1 MDGLWKMAGLIS
13 SPAAAVFLHFAAA
26 AAVFQI
32 YCRAAQVDRPRDL
45 MRHGLAPAWLAAP
58 VCGWLSLQLA
68 GGMLAGALG
77 PGPVWLPYLWGL
89 FGALAG
95 GGMYY
100 AALRF
105 LCLEH
110 TLLDGR
116 QKSFLAL
123 ILALCSGPVF
133 FLYHLAQAG
142 AVTELL
148 KMA

>member
-1 MDGLWKMAGLIS
+1 MDGLWRLAELVS
-13 SPAAAVFLHFAAA
+13 SPAAAVFLHLAAA
-26 AAVFQI
+26 AAVFLI
-32 YCRAAQVDRPRDL
+32 YCKATQADRPQDL
-45 MRHGLAPAWLAAP
+45 LRHGLVPAWLAAP

-77 PGPVWLPYLWGL
+77 PGPDWLPYVWGV

-110 TLLDGR
+110 TLLDNR
-116 QKSFLAL
+116 QKSVLAL
-123 ILALCSGPVF
+123 ILALCGGPVF
-133 FLYHLAQAG
+133 FLSHLVQARVVI
-142 AVTELL
+142 ALL
-148 KMA
+148 EMA